1 MSVAIVVWDFGETVT
16 KTKSSGYCDLI
27 DADLFIFTVF
37 ELLASLVSYD
47 L

>member
-1 MSVAIVVWDFGETVT
+1 MWDFGKTVT
-16 KTKSSGYCDLI
+16 KTKSSGYCGLI